1 MSDSFNV
8 KTTTY
13 GIVNLHCT
21 LVSVESILYTNIM
34 LTYAFYNY
42 ISIIVQLTV
51 LPQMMSGLG
60 IFL

>member
-1 MSDSFNV
+1 MSDPFNV